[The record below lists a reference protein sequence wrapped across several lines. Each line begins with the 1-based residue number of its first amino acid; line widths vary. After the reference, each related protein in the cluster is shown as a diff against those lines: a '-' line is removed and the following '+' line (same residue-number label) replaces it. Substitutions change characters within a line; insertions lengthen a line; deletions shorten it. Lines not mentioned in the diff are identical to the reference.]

1 MLWPK
6 KGFGF
11 SGNWTVDEQKDLLMF
26 LFDGRPTAFCGF

>member
-11 SGNWTVDEQKDLLMF
+11 SGDRTVDEQKDLLTF
-26 LFDGRPTAFCGF
+26 LFGQR